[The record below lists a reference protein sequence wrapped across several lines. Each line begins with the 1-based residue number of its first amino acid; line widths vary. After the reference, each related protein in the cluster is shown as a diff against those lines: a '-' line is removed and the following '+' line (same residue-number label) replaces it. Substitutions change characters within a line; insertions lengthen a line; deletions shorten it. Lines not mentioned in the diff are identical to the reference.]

1 MSKDPKKKG
10 PKPEFPQKEIDI
22 PGHESEL
29 TPRADHGE
37 DSYKGSGK
45 LTGKKAIITGG
56 DSGIGRAVAIAYAR
70 EGADV
75 AIGYLPVEEDDAKET
90 QRQIEQAGRKAVLVP
105 GDLSKEAA
113 CKSLIQ
119 TVVQAF
125 GQIDVLVLNA
135 AHQKTYDKLTDI
147 PSDDWDA
154 TFATNIHAMFY
165 LSKAAYPHMKPGSSI
180 ITVSSI
186 QAYQPSPNLL
196 AYASTKGAIVNFT
209 KGLGQMFIKDGIR
222 VNSVAPGPVWTP
234 LIPSTMPEEK
244 AQKFGQDA
252 PMERPAQPRELAPPF
267 VWLASDEASYI
278 NASVISVT
286 GGKPTM

>member
-1 MSKDPKKKG
+1 MPTHPKSKG
-10 PKPEFPQKEIDI
+10 LKPTFAQPAIEP
-22 PGHESEL
+22 PGLESEM
-29 TPRADHGE
+29 TPQADHGE
-37 DSYKGSGK
+37 KSYKGSGK
-45 LTGKKAIITGG
+45 LEGKKTLITGG

-75 AIGYLPVEEDDAKET
+75 AIAYLPVEEKDAKET
-90 QRQIEQAGRKAVLVP
+90 AAWIEKAGRKALLIP
-105 GDLSKEAA
+105 GDLSKESA
-113 CKSLIQ
+113 CIALVEE
-119 TVVQAF
+119 VVRTF

-135 AHQKTYDKLTDI
+135 AHQRTYEKLTDI
-147 PSDDWDA
+147 PSDDWDH

-165 LSKAAYPHMKPGSSI
+165 LSKAAVPHMKKGSSI

-186 QAYQPSPNLL
+186 QAYQPSPQLL
-196 AYASTKGAIVNFT
+196 AYAATKGAIVNFT
-209 KGLGQMFIKDGIR
+209 KGLGQMLIDQGIR

-244 AQKFGQDA
+244 AQNFGKDT

-267 VWLASDEASYI
+267 VWLASEEASFI

>member
-1 MSKDPKKKG
+1 MSKDPKEKG

-22 PGHESEL
+22 PGHESEMN
-29 TPRADHGE
+29 PKADHGE
-37 DSYKGSGK
+37 QSYKGSGK

-56 DSGIGRAVAIAYAR
+56 DSGIGKAVAVAYAR

-75 AIGYLPVEEDDAKET
+75 AIAYLPQEEQDAKDT
-90 QRQIEQAGRKAVLVP
+90 AKWIEQAGRKAVLIP
-105 GDLSKEAA
+105 GDLSKEPA
-113 CKSLIQ
+113 CKSLVQ
-119 TVVQAF
+119 TAVQAF
-125 GQIDVLVLNA
+125 GQIDILVLNA
-135 AHQKTYDKLTDI
+135 AHQKTFAKITDI
-147 PSDDWDA
+147 PSDEWDL

-186 QAYQPSPNLL
+186 QAYQPSPELL
-196 AYASTKGAIVNFT
+196 AYAATKGAIVNFT
-209 KGLGQMFIKDGIR
+209 KGLGGMLIKDGIR

-244 AQKFGQDA
+244 AQSFGKDS